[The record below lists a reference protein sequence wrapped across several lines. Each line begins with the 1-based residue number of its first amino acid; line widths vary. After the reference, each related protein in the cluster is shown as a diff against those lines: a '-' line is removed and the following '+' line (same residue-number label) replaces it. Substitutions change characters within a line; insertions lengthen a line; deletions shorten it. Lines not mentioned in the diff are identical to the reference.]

1 MCGIAG
7 IVDLKGR
14 QPINED
20 LLKAMNDRLAHRG
33 PDGSGVH
40 MEPGIA
46 LAHRRLSIVD
56 LAAGQQ
62 PMYNED
68 HSVCIVFNGEIYN
81 FQELVPELVALG
93 HVFRTR
99 CDTEVIIHAW
109 EQWGTD
115 CLQRMNGMFAF
126 ALWDR
131 NRRQVFLARDR
142 LGVKPLF
149 HATLP
154 DGTLLFASELK
165 SLLLHPALPRKLL
178 PRAIED
184 YLTFGYVPEPDTIY
198 DGIHKLEPGHCM
210 LLEAGGRQTIH
221 RYWDLDSQRFGSHRP
236 AEADARAELMHHLTG
251 AVRRRLIS
259 EVPLGAFL
267 SGGVDSSAVVAVM
280 AGLMGDSVKTCS
292 IAFDDPD
299 YDESTYA
306 REVARLYH
314 TDHSERTVEVDD
326 FGLLETLVGTYDEP
340 YADSS
345 AIPTYRVCAA
355 ARERVT
361 VALSGDAGDENFAGY
376 RRYRLFAGE
385 ESIRSLI
392 PAAIRRPVFGLL
404 GRYYPKL
411 DWAPRV
417 FRGKTTFQALARD
430 SVGAYLHGVSLTKPD
445 SRHQLYSR
453 AFSSKLQGYDSR
465 AVFDRHVRGRD
476 FPDALSMVQYLD
488 LKTYLVGDILTKV
501 DRASMAHS
509 LEVRGPFLDY
519 QFIEWAATLPASYK
533 LRGGVGKYLLKK
545 TLEPLLPNDILY
557 RKKMGFA
564 VPLARWFRGPL
575 NARVRALPDSPFLNA
590 DGIFDQQGLRML
602 VDRHLSGQRDFSM
615 GIWSLLMLEGFLRSP
630 APTWEAATA
639 CHALSR

>member
-7 IVDLKGR
+7 IIDLKSR
-14 QPINED
+14 RPVDEP
-20 LLKAMNDRLAHRG
+20 LLRAMNDRLHHRG

-40 MEPGIA
+40 VEPGIG

-56 LAAGQQ
+56 LAAGHQ

-68 HSVCIVFNGEIYN
+68 DSVCIVFNGEIYN
-81 FQELVPELVALG
+81 FQPLVQELVALG
-93 HVFRTR
+93 HRFRTR

-109 EQWGTD
+109 EQWGPD
-115 CLQRMNGMFAF
+115 CLARFNGMFAF
-126 ALWDR
+126 VLWDR
-131 NRRQVFLARDR
+131 NRQQVFLARDR

-149 HATLP
+149 HATLA
-154 DGTLLFASELK
+154 DGTFLFASELK
-165 SLLLHPALPRKLL
+165 SLLLHPRLPRQLL

-198 DGIHKLEPGHCM
+198 SGIHKLEPGHLM
-210 LLEAGGRQTIH
+210 LIDSAGQQTIR
-221 RYWDLDSQRFGSHRP
+221 RYWDLDTSRFGTHRP
-236 AEADARAELMHHLTG
+236 SEEDAEAELLQHLTD
-251 AVRRRLIS
+251 AVRRRLIA

-280 AGLMGDSVKTCS
+280 AGLMNESVKTCS
-292 IAFDDPD
+292 IAFNDRD
-299 YDESTYA
+299 YDESMYA
-306 REVARLYH
+306 QQVARLYH

-326 FGLLETLVGTYDEP
+326 FGLLETLVGIYDEP

-345 AIPTYRVCAA
+345 AIPTYRVCEA

-361 VALSGDAGDENFAGY
+361 VALSGDAGDESFAGY
-376 RRYRLFAGE
+376 RRYRMFAAE
-385 ESIRSLI
+385 ESIRSII

-411 DWAPRV
+411 DWAPRI
-417 FRGKTTFQALARD
+417 FRGKTTFQGLARD
-430 SVGAYLHGVSLTKPD
+430 SVGAYLHGVSLSSAETRD
-445 SRHQLYSR
+445 QLYSR
-453 AFSSKLQGYDSR
+453 EFRSRLQGYESR

-519 QFIEWAATLPASYK
+519 EFIEWAATLPTNLK
-533 LRGGVGKYLLKK
+533 LKGGTGKYILKK
-545 TLEPLLPNDILY
+545 SLEQLLPDEILY

-564 VPLARWFRGPL
+564 VPLGRWFRGPL
-575 NARVRALPDSPFLNA
+575 RERVQALPDSPWLNA
-590 DGIFDQQGLRML
+590 EGIFDRAGLQQL
-602 VDRHLSGQRDFSM
+602 VTRHLSGQRDYSP

-630 APTWEAATA
+630 CPTF
-639 CHALSR
+639 SR

>member
-14 QPINED
+14 QPINES
-20 LLKAMNDRLAHRG
+20 LLKAMNDRLSHRG

-40 MEPGIA
+40 VEAGIG

-93 HVFRTR
+93 HTFRTR

-109 EQWGTD
+109 EQWGSD
-115 CLQRMNGMFAF
+115 CLQRLNGMFAF

-149 HATLP
+149 HATLA

-165 SLLLHPALPRKLL
+165 SLLLHPDLPRKLL

-184 YLTFGYVPEPDTIY
+184 YLTFGYVPEPDTIFQHV
-198 DGIHKLEPGHCM
+198 HKLEPGHY
-210 LLEAGGRQTIH
+210 LLVEADGRQSI
-221 RYWDLDSQRFGSHRP
+221 RQWWDLDSQRFGSHRP
-236 AEADARAELMHHLTG
+236 AEADARAELMQHLTD
-251 AVRRRLIS
+251 AVKRRLIS

-306 REVARLYH
+306 REVARQYH

-385 ESIRSLI
+385 ETIRGLI

-417 FRGKTTFQALARD
+417 LRGKTTFQALARD
-430 SVGAYLHGVSLTKPD
+430 SVGAYLHGVSLTKAD
-445 SRHQLYSR
+445 TRHQLYSTTFR
-453 AFSSKLQGYDSR
+453 SQLQDYDSR
-465 AVFDRHVRGRD
+465 VVFDRHVRGRQ

-519 QFIEWAATLPASYK
+519 EFIEWAATLPADYK

-545 TLEPLLPNDILY
+545 ALEPMLPNDILY

-575 NARVRALPDSPFLNA
+575 NKRVQTLPDSPWLNA
-590 DGIFDQQGLRML
+590 DGIFDQRSLRKL

-615 GIWSLLMLEGFLRSP
+615 GIWSLLMLEGFLKSP
-630 APTWEAATA
+630 APTWDATTA
-639 CHALSR
+639 CHALLR

>member
-1 MCGIAG
+1 
-7 IVDLKGR
+7 
-14 QPINED
+14 
-20 LLKAMNDRLAHRG
+20 MNDRLSHRG

-40 MEPGIA
+40 VEAGIG

-81 FQELVPELVALG
+81 FQSLMPELIALG

-99 CDTEVIIHAW
+99 SDTEVIIHAW
-109 EQWGTD
+109 EQWGVD
-115 CLQRMNGMFAF
+115 CLKRLNGMFAL

-149 HATLP
+149 HATLA

-165 SLLLHPALPRKLL
+165 SLLLHPALPRQLL
-178 PRAIED
+178 PRAVED

-198 DGIHKLEPGHCM
+198 SGVHKLEPGHY
-210 LLEAGGRQTIH
+210 LLIDDTGKQSIR
-221 RYWDLDSQRFGSHRP
+221 RYWDLDSGKFGSHRP
-236 AEADARAELMHHLTG
+236 GEAEAQAELMQHLTD
-251 AVRRRLIS
+251 AVRRRLIA

-292 IAFDDPD
+292 IAFNDPD

-306 REVARLYH
+306 RQVARQYH
-314 TDHSERTVEVDD
+314 TDHSEHTVEVDD
-326 FGLLETLVGTYDEP
+326 FGLLDTLVGTYDEP

-385 ESIRSLI
+385 ETVRGLI

-404 GRYYPKL
+404 GRYYPKM
-411 DWAPRV
+411 DWAPRI

-430 SVGAYLHGVSLTKPD
+430 SVGAYLHGVSLTKAETR
-445 SRHQLYSR
+445 SQLYST
-453 AFSSKLQGYDSR
+453 AFRSQLQGYDSR
-465 AVFDRHVRGRD
+465 AVFDRHVQGRD

-519 QFIEWAATLPASYK
+519 EFIEWAASLPVDYK

-545 TLEPLLPNDILY
+545 ALEPMLPNDILY
-557 RKKMGFA
+557 RQKMGFA

-575 NARVRALPDSPFLNA
+575 NERVRALPDSPFLNA
-590 DGIFDQQGLRML
+590 DGIFDRRGLQSL
-602 VDRHLSGQRDFSM
+602 VNRHLSGQRDFSP

-630 APTWEAATA
+630 APTHDATTA
-639 CHALSR
+639 CHASSR

>member
-7 IVDLKGR
+7 IIDLGNR
-14 QPINED
+14 TPVNEA
-20 LLKAMNDRLAHRG
+20 LLRAMNDRLSHRG

-40 MEPGIA
+40 LEPGIG

-56 LAAGQQ
+56 LAAGHQ

-68 HSVCIVFNGEIYN
+68 NSVCIVFNGEIYN
-81 FQELVPELVALG
+81 FQGLAEELAGLG
-93 HVFRTR
+93 HRFRTH

-109 EQWGTD
+109 EQWGPG
-115 CLQRMNGMFAF
+115 CLARFNGMFAF

-131 NRRQVFLARDR
+131 NRQQAFIARDR

-149 HATLP
+149 HATLAS
-154 DGTLLFASELK
+154 GQLLFASELK
-165 SLLLHPALPRKLL
+165 SLLLHPDLPRRLL
-178 PRAIED
+178 PRAVED

-198 DGIHKLEPGHCM
+198 SDVRKLEPGHYM
-210 LLEAGGRQTIH
+210 VVDGNGNQSIRQ
-221 RYWDLDSQRFGSHRP
+221 YWDLDTGRFGAHQP
-236 AEADARAELMHHLTG
+236 TEADAREELMQHLTD
-251 AVRRRLIS
+251 AVRRRLLA

-280 AGLMGDSVKTCS
+280 AGLMDESVKTCS
-292 IAFDDPD
+292 ISFDDPD
-299 YDESTYA
+299 YDESAYA
-306 REVARLYH
+306 RQVAGIYR

-345 AIPTYRVCAA
+345 AIPTYRVCEA

-376 RRYRLFAGE
+376 RRYRMFAAE
-385 ESIRSLI
+385 ESVRRLV
-392 PAAIRRPVFGLL
+392 PAAIRQPLFGLL

-430 SVGAYLHGVSLTKPD
+430 SVGAYLHAVSLSTAETRD
-445 SRHQLYSR
+445 SLYSPAFR
-453 AFSSKLQGYDSR
+453 ARLQGYDSR

-476 FPDALSMVQYLD
+476 FPDTLSMVQYLD

-519 QFIEWAATLPASYK
+519 QFVEWAATLPTRLK
-533 LRGGVGKYLLKK
+533 LNGGTGKYVLKK
-545 TLEPLLPNDILY
+545 ALEAHLPADILY
-557 RKKMGFA
+557 RRKMGFA
-564 VPLARWFRGPL
+564 VPLVRWFRGPL
-575 NARVRALPDSPFLNA
+575 RERVAALPDSPWLLA
-590 DGIFDQQGLRML
+590 DGIFSQEGLRTL
-602 VDRHLSGQRDFSM
+602 VDGHLSGRRDYSP
-615 GIWSLLMLEGFLRSP
+615 GIWSLLMLEGFLRAPCP
-630 APTWEAATA
+630 AY
-639 CHALSR
+639 SR

>member
-7 IVDLKGR
+7 IIDLTSRRPVD
-14 QPINED
+14 EA
-20 LLKAMNDRLAHRG
+20 LLRAMNDRLRHRG

-40 MEPGIA
+40 LEAGIG

-56 LAAGQQ
+56 LAAGHQ

-68 HSVCIVFNGEIYN
+68 ETVCVVFNGEIYN
-81 FQELVPELVALG
+81 FQGLVQELTALG
-93 HVFRTR
+93 HRFRTR

-115 CLQRMNGMFAF
+115 CLARFNGMFAF

-131 NRRQVFLARDR
+131 NRQQVFLARDR

-149 HATLP
+149 HATLA
-154 DGTLLFASELK
+154 DGTFVFASELK
-165 SLLLHPALPRKLL
+165 SLLLHPDVPRQLL
-178 PRAIED
+178 PRAVED

-198 DGIHKLEPGHCM
+198 GAIHKLEPGH
-210 LLEAGGRQTIH
+210 LLLIDGSGKQAIR
-221 RYWDLDSQRFGSHRP
+221 RWWDLDTSRFGTHRP
-236 AEADARAELMHHLTG
+236 SEEDAEAELLQHLTD
-251 AVRRRLIS
+251 AVRRRLIA

-280 AGLMGDSVKTCS
+280 AGLMNESVKTCS
-292 IAFDDPD
+292 IAFNDRD
-299 YDESTYA
+299 YDESLYA
-306 REVARLYH
+306 QQVARLYH

-326 FGLLETLVGTYDEP
+326 FGLLETLVGIYDEP

-376 RRYRLFAGE
+376 RRYRMFAAE
-385 ESIRSLI
+385 ESVRGLI

-430 SVGAYLHGVSLTKPD
+430 SVGAYLHGVSLSSAETR
-445 SRHQLYSR
+445 SQLYSP
-453 AFSSKLQGYDSR
+453 AFRSRLQGYDSR

-519 QFIEWAATLPASYK
+519 EFIEWAATLPVNLK
-533 LRGGVGKYLLKK
+533 LRGGTGKYLLKK
-545 TLEPLLPNDILY
+545 SLEQLLPDEILY

-575 NARVRALPDSPFLNA
+575 RERVQALPDSPWLGA
-590 DGIFDQQGLRML
+590 EGIFDRDGLHKL
-602 VDRHLSGQRDFSM
+602 VARHLSGQRDFSP
-615 GIWSLLMLEGFLRSP
+615 GIWSLLMLEGFLRAPCP
-630 APTWEAATA
+630 AF
-639 CHALSR
+639 SR

>member
-7 IVDLKGR
+7 IIDLKTR
-14 QPINED
+14 RPINES
-20 LLKAMNDRLAHRG
+20 LLAAMNDRLQHRG
-33 PDGSGVH
+33 PDGSGLHV
-40 MEPGIA
+40 EPGIG

-56 LAAGQQ
+56 LAAGHQ

-68 HSVCIVFNGEIYN
+68 NSVCIVFNGEIYN
-81 FQELVPELVALG
+81 FQGLVQELTALG
-93 HVFRTR
+93 HQFRTR

-115 CLQRMNGMFAF
+115 CLSRFNGMFAF

-131 NRRQVFLARDR
+131 NRQQVFLARDR

-149 HATLP
+149 TATLA

-165 SLLLHPALPRKLL
+165 SLLLHPDLPRNIL

-198 DGIHKLEPGHCM
+198 SGIKKLEPGH
-210 LLEAGGRQTIH
+210 LLLVDRSGQQTIQ
-221 RYWDLDSQRFGSHRP
+221 RYWDLDTSSFCTSRLS
-236 AEADARAELMHHLTG
+236 EADARDELLQRLTE
-251 AVRRRLIS
+251 AVRRRLLA

-267 SGGVDSSAVVAVM
+267 SGGVDSSAVVAIM
-280 AGLMGDSVKTCS
+280 AGLMKESVKTCS
-292 IAFDDPD
+292 IGFNAKD
-299 YDESTYA
+299 YDESAYA
-306 REVARLYH
+306 RQVASLYR
-314 TDHSERTVEVDD
+314 TDHSEHTVEVDD
-326 FGLLETLVGTYDEP
+326 FGLLETLVGLYDEP

-361 VALSGDAGDENFAGY
+361 VALSGDAGDEDFAGY
-376 RRYRLFAGE
+376 RRYRLFAAE
-385 ESIRSLI
+385 ESIRNII

-411 DWAPRV
+411 DWAPRI
-417 FRGKTTFQALARD
+417 FRGKTTFQGLARD
-430 SVGAYLHGVSLTKPD
+430 SVGAYLHGVSLS
-445 SRHQLYSR
+445 SRETRSALYSP
-453 AFSSKLQGYDSR
+453 AFRSGLQGYDSR

-519 QFIEWAATLPASYK
+519 EFIEWAATLPTSLK
-533 LRGGVGKYLLKK
+533 LRGGVGKYVLKK
-545 TLEPLLPNDILY
+545 SLETLLPKEILY

-575 NARVRALPDSPFLNA
+575 KDRVRALPNSPWLNA
-590 DGIFDQQGLRML
+590 DGIFERRGLEQM
-602 VDRHLSGQRDFSM
+602 VSQHLSGQRDFSP

-630 APTWEAATA
+630 CPTY
-639 CHALSR
+639 SR

>member
-7 IVDLKGR
+7 IIDLKGR
-14 QPINED
+14 RPVNEP
-20 LLKAMNDRLAHRG
+20 LLRAMNDRLQHRG

-40 MEPGIA
+40 VEPGVG

-56 LAAGQQ
+56 LAAGHQ

-68 HSVCIVFNGEIYN
+68 DSVCIVFNGEIYN
-81 FQELVPELVALG
+81 FQGLVQELTALG
-93 HVFRTR
+93 HRFRTR

-109 EQWGTD
+109 EQWGTE
-115 CLQRMNGMFAF
+115 CLARFNGMFAF

-131 NRRQVFLARDR
+131 NRQQIFLARDR

-154 DGTLLFASELK
+154 DGTFLFASELK
-165 SLLLHPALPRKLL
+165 SLLLHPDLPRQIL

-198 DGIHKLEPGHCM
+198 SGVHKVEPGH
-210 LLEAGGRQTIH
+210 LLLIDRTGNQKIQ
-221 RYWDLDSQRFGSHRP
+221 RYWDLDTSRFGTHRP
-236 AEADARAELMHHLTG
+236 AEADAQAELLQHLTD
-251 AVRRRLIS
+251 AVRRRLIA

-280 AGLMGDSVKTCS
+280 AGLMTESVKTCS
-292 IAFDDPD
+292 IAFNERD
-299 YDESTYA
+299 YDESLYA
-306 REVARLYH
+306 QQVARLYH

-326 FGLLETLVGTYDEP
+326 FGLLETLVGIYDEP

-361 VALSGDAGDENFAGY
+361 VALSGDAGDEDFAGY
-376 RRYRLFAGE
+376 RRYRLFAAE
-385 ESIRSLI
+385 ESIRSII

-404 GRYYPKL
+404 GRYYPKM
-411 DWAPRV
+411 DWAPRI
-417 FRGKTTFQALARD
+417 FRGKTTFEGLARD
-430 SVGAYLHGVSLTKPD
+430 SVGAYLHGVSLSSAET
-445 SRHQLYSR
+445 RNQLYSPGFR
-453 AFSSKLQGYDSR
+453 SRLQGYDSR
-465 AVFDRHVRGRD
+465 TVFDRHVRGRD

-519 QFIEWAATLPASYK
+519 EFIEWAATLPSSLK
-533 LRGGVGKYLLKK
+533 LRRGVGKYILKK
-545 TLEPLLPNDILY
+545 SLEQLLPEDILY

-575 NARVRALPDSPFLNA
+575 RERVRALPDSPWLNA
-590 DGIFDQQGLRML
+590 EGIFERRGLEQL
-602 VDRHLSGQRDFSM
+602 VTRHLSGQRDFSP

-630 APTWEAATA
+630 CPTF
-639 CHALSR
+639 SR

>member
-7 IVDLKGR
+7 IIDLKSR
-14 QPINED
+14 RPIDEP
-20 LLKAMNDRLAHRG
+20 LLRAMNDRLQHRG

-40 MEPGIA
+40 LEPGVG

-56 LAAGQQ
+56 LAAGHQ

-68 HSVCIVFNGEIYN
+68 DSVCIVFNGEIYN
-81 FQELVPELVALG
+81 FQPLVQELTALG
-93 HVFRTR
+93 HRFRTR

-109 EQWGTD
+109 EQWGPD
-115 CLQRMNGMFAF
+115 CLARFNGMFAF

-131 NRRQVFLARDR
+131 NRQQVFLARDR
-142 LGVKPLF
+142 LGVKPQF
-149 HATLP
+149 HATRA
-154 DGTLLFASELK
+154 DGTFVFASELK
-165 SLLLHPALPRKLL
+165 SLLLHPGLPRQLL
-178 PRAIED
+178 PRAVED

-198 DGIHKLEPGHCM
+198 SGVHKLEPGH
-210 LLEAGGRQTIH
+210 LLLIDRSGQQTIR
-221 RYWDLDSQRFGSHRP
+221 RYWDLDTSRFGSHRP
-236 AEADARAELMHHLTG
+236 SEEDAEAELLQHLTD
-251 AVRRRLIS
+251 AVRRRLIA

-280 AGLMGDSVKTCS
+280 AGLMNESVKTCS
-292 IAFDDPD
+292 IGFNDRD
-299 YDESTYA
+299 YDESAYA
-306 REVARLYH
+306 QQVARQYH

-326 FGLLETLVGTYDEP
+326 FGLLETLVGIYDEP

-376 RRYRLFAGE
+376 RRYRMFAAE
-385 ESIRSLI
+385 ESIRSVI

-411 DWAPRV
+411 DWAPRI

-430 SVGAYLHGVSLTKPD
+430 SVGAYLHGVSLSSTETR
-445 SRHQLYSR
+445 SQLYSP
-453 AFSSKLQGYDSR
+453 AFRSRLQGYDSR
-465 AVFDRHVRGRD
+465 AVFDRHVRGRE

-519 QFIEWAATLPASYK
+519 EFIEWAATLPVNLK
-533 LRGGVGKYLLKK
+533 LRGGTGKYLLKK
-545 TLEPLLPNDILY
+545 SLEQLLPDEILY

-575 NARVRALPDSPFLNA
+575 RERVRALPNSPWLNA
-590 DGIFDQQGLRML
+590 DGIFDTRGLEQL
-602 VDRHLSGQRDFSM
+602 VTRHLSGQRDYSP

-630 APTWEAATA
+630 CPTF
-639 CHALSR
+639 SR

>member
-14 QPINED
+14 QPINES
-20 LLKAMNDRLAHRG
+20 LLKAMSDRLSHRG

-40 MEPGIA
+40 VEAGIG

-109 EQWGTD
+109 EQWGSD
-115 CLQRMNGMFAF
+115 CLQRLNGMFAF

-149 HATLP
+149 HATLA

-165 SLLLHPALPRKLL
+165 SLLLHPDLPRKLL

-184 YLTFGYVPEPDTIY
+184 YLTFGYVPEPDTIFQHV
-198 DGIHKLEPGHCM
+198 HKLEPGHY
-210 LLEAGGRQTIH
+210 LLVEAGGRQSI
-221 RYWDLDSQRFGSHRP
+221 RRWWDLDSQRFGSHRP
-236 AEADARAELMHHLTG
+236 AEADARAELMQHLTD
-251 AVRRRLIS
+251 AVKRRLIS

-306 REVARLYH
+306 REVARQYH

-385 ESIRSLI
+385 ETIRGLI

-430 SVGAYLHGVSLTKPD
+430 SVGAYLHGVSLTKAD
-445 SRHQLYSR
+445 TRQQLYSA
-453 AFSSKLQGYDSR
+453 AFRSQLQGYDSR
-465 AVFDRHVRGRD
+465 AVFDRHVRGRE

-519 QFIEWAATLPASYK
+519 QFIEWAATLPTDYK

-545 TLEPLLPNDILY
+545 ALEPMLPNDILY

-575 NARVRALPDSPFLNA
+575 NKRVQALPDSPWLNA
-590 DGIFDQQGLRML
+590 DDIFDQSSLRKL

-615 GIWSLLMLEGFLRSP
+615 GIWSLLMLEGFLKSP
-630 APTWEAATA
+630 APTWDATTA
-639 CHALSR
+639 CHALLR